1 MTGVGEQGY
10 RAAAMKMKAAR
21 ISRSS
26 SCVALFT
33 LLLLA
38 AGSASAKDKG
48 FEIMLRPAYGS
59 AGSKSPVTKEDNIPA
74 SAITPSP
81 GQVFNGD
88 ASPYGGGFVGELSA
102 GYRFL
107 PFLSAGVAGG
117 IRSASASTVDDG
129 TTDLKRSAFTVG
141 PYVRAYFFMVPVVE
155 PWISIGVAYMSD
167 EQTYKRANVDWSLQH
182 HGVAVPITVGVDY
195 PIIDMLAIGPSFQ
208 YTTVAQAGGCLKGSA
223 GGTSV
228 SECTDAKIKIPK
240 TDNYSV
246 WSIGLNLRLT
256 L

>member
-1 MTGVGEQGY
+1 MDDARLRRGVSCRDMQKSGALIGTALAVF
-10 RAAAMKMKAAR
+10 AA
-21 ISRSS
+21 SLVPSL
-26 SCVALFT
+26 V
-33 LLLLA
+33 
-38 AGSASAKDKG
+38 GSASAKDKG

-59 AGSKSPVTKEDNIPA
+59 AGSKSPITKEA
-74 SAITPSP
+74 GSAFDPRTDP
-81 GQVFNGD
+81 GKVFNGD

-107 PFLSAGVAGG
+107 PFLSAGVAAG
-117 IRSASASTVDDG
+117 IRSSSASSVDDG
-129 TTDLKRSAFTVG
+129 TSDLKRSAFTAG

-167 EQTYKRANVDWSLQH
+167 EQTYKRSAIDWSLQH
-182 HGVAVPITVGVDY
+182 HGVAVPITIGVDY
-195 PIIDMLAIGPSFQ
+195 PVIDMLSIGPSFQ

-228 SECTDAKIKIPK
+228 SECTDAKVKIPK